1 MKEVLT
7 REERT
12 ERIMEIYDKLDDAGK
27 SDLARK
33 IYEQYIEQK
42 MGELDKLLGR
52 QAMPYGVI
60 GETFYKYFRYKLN
73 HEKYDNQY
81 ENELMRSVD
90 IFNYG
95 RICGIRQERA
105 RRRGIDF

>member
-12 ERIMEIYDKLDDAGK
+12 ERIMEIYDKLDEKGK
-27 SDLARK
+27 SDLSRK
-33 IYEQYIEQK
+33 IYELYIEQK
-42 MGELDKLLGR
+42 MGELDKLIGY
-52 QAMPYGVI
+52 QYMPYEVAEDFRDYI
-60 GETFYKYFRYKLN
+60 DYKRK
-73 HEKYDNQY
+73 HPICKNQTD
-81 ENELMRSVD
+81 NELMLLIR

-95 RICGIRQERA
+95 LICGVRRERA